1 MLMPMKTNK
10 IPTTTTPTTPTAT
23 MILAILV
30 VAMYTPKT
38 TFSTPYPAMP

>member
-10 IPTTTTPTTPTAT
+10 IPTTTTTPTAT